1 MQETIFVYKISRS
14 ETDALDFNLPDFDV
28 ITTELPP
35 GLYTTFRTYAGRT
48 KVLGLASHLE
58 RLYLPAKAQGIVP
71 TVRRPEDFRQ
81 LLFELMS
88 RVDAPEARVRL
99 ILDASVEPG
108 TMYVLLQALRT
119 LPEEVYQK
127 GVHLEIS
134 RSSREKPSLKR
145 TTFINETTLERKRIG
160 GDIFELLLTDKGR
173 ILEGMTS
180 NFFYVR
186 DGVLCTAGRGVL
198 IGVTRQTVIAL
209 AKREGMKFCIRAL
222 RVNEIPSISEAFITS
237 SSRGIV
243 PVVGIDAHPVGDGKP
258 GSDTRRLMRLYN
270 DEVTALA
277 EDILPELPKA

>member
-1 MQETIFVYKISRS
+1 MYEKIQVYKISRS
-14 ETDALDFNLPDFDV
+14 EADPLDFDLPDFDA

-48 KVLGLASHLE
+48 KVVGLHSHLE

-71 TVRRPEDFRQ
+71 TVRRSDDFRQ
-81 LLFELMS
+81 VLFELLS
-88 RVDAPEARVRL
+88 RFDAPEARVRL
-99 ILDASVEPG
+99 ILDSSVEPG
-108 TMYVLLQALRT
+108 AMYVLLQALRT
-119 LPEEVYQK
+119 LPDDVYQN

-160 GDIFELLLTDKGR
+160 GEIFELLLTDKGR

-198 IGVTRQTVIAL
+198 IGVTRQTVITL

-222 RVNEIPSISEAFITS
+222 RVNELPSISEAFITS

-243 PVVGIDAHPVGDGKP
+243 PVVGIDARQVGDGGVGP
-258 GSDTRRLMRLYN
+258 VTRQLMQLYN
-270 DEVTALA
+270 EEVLALA
-277 EDILPELPKA
+277 EEIVPELRKV

>member
-1 MQETIFVYKISRS
+1 MYEKIQVYKISRS
-14 ETDALDFNLPDFDV
+14 EADPLDFDLPDFDA

-48 KVLGLASHLE
+48 KVVGLHSHLE

-71 TVRRPEDFRQ
+71 TVRRPDDFRQ
-81 LLFELMS
+81 VLFELLS
-88 RVDAPEARVRL
+88 RFDAPEARVRL
-99 ILDASVEPG
+99 ILDSSVEPG
-108 TMYVLLQALRT
+108 AMYVLLQALRT
-119 LPEEVYQK
+119 LPDDVYQN

-160 GDIFELLLTDKGR
+160 GEIFELLLTDKGR

-198 IGVTRQTVIAL
+198 IGVTRQTVITL

-222 RVNEIPSISEAFITS
+222 RVNELPSISEAFITS

-243 PVVGIDAHPVGDGKP
+243 PVVGIDARQVGDGGVGP
-258 GSDTRRLMRLYN
+258 MTRQLMQLYN
-270 DEVTALA
+270 EEVLALA
-277 EDILPELPKA
+277 EEIVPELRKV